1 MHAKVLD
8 VVEYADDGVR
18 NRTTKTASPT
28 WAQIEAAIR
37 RLDRF
42 HFPFLFLWPTEDAR
56 KHYVDGD
63 CEVFEVMGGE
73 GVYWIAGSLD
83 GYFQRR
89 FLNPEGGDEDVVVWT
104 SDQGFGAADRHIC
117 RDVEVVLRAARYY
130 AEHGGFDPSVSW
142 ESPGRKGGP
151 GLRAGR

>member
-8 VVEYADDGVR
+8 VVEYAEDGMR
-18 NRTTKTASPT
+18 HRTSKTVHPA
-28 WAQIEAAIR
+28 WGEIEAAIR

-42 HFPFLFLWPTEDAR
+42 RFPFLFLWPTEDAK
-56 KHYVDGD
+56 KHFVDGY

-73 GVYWIAGSLD
+73 GVYWDAGSFD

-89 FLNPEGGDEDVVVWT
+89 YLNPEGGKKDITVWT
-104 SDQGFGAADRHIC
+104 SDQGFGAAEKHIC
-117 RDVEVVLRAARYY
+117 RDIEVVLRAARYY

-142 ESPGRKGGP
+142 ESPARRCGP
-151 GLRAGR
+151 R